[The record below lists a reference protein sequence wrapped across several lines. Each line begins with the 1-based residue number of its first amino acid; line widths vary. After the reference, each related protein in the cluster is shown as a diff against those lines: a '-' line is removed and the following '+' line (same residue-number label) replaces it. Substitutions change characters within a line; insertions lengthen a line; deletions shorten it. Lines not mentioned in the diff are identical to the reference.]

1 VTTRAFAL
9 VALIAFAATA
19 AATAALAPQARA
31 DFQPGYYTHGSC
43 AGTSASRIDPV
54 NFVYWDW
61 GTWDRA
67 VSQTQTHAGWL
78 NTSGSSQY
86 FFDHGNCYTMTTQR
100 ADGGSTSSRFHIRY
114 HPIHSDATLRWTTIG
129 DALHEDFTY
138 CGHAVDANGPSGS
151 GFDQGRRQLRILME
165 NGGHGWYS
173 EFWGNTQNFQQ
184 CDGDYASSD
193 GYTVFSRAHQI
204 NH

>member
-1 VTTRAFAL
+1 ML
-9 VALIAFAATA
+9 VVAAVITAIA
-19 AATAALAPQARA
+19 AATPSARA

-43 AGTSASRIDPV
+43 AGTSASRIDPI

-67 VSQTQTHAGWL
+67 ASQTQSHAGW
-78 NTSGSSQY
+78 TDTGGSSQY

-100 ADGGSTSSRFHIRY
+100 ASGGVASSRYHIRL
-114 HPIHSDATLRWTTIG
+114 HPIHSDAALGWTTIG
-129 DALHEDFTY
+129 DAHHEDLTY
-138 CGHAVDANGPSGS
+138 CGHAVDANGSNGS

-165 NGGHGWYS
+165 NRGHGWYS

-193 GYTVFSRAHQI
+193 GYTVFSRAHQV

>member
-1 VTTRAFAL
+1 MAARAFAL
-9 VALIAFAATA
+9 VALIAVGATVATA
-19 AATAALAPQARA
+19 AVLAPQARA

-43 AGTSASRIDPV
+43 AGTAASRIDPV
-54 NFVYWDW
+54 NFAYWDW

-78 NTSGSSQY
+78 DTGGSSQY
-86 FFDHGNCYTMTTQR
+86 FFDHGNCYTMTAQR
-100 ADGGSTSSRFHIRY
+100 ADGGTASSRHHIRF
-114 HPIHSDATLRWTTIG
+114 HPIHSDATLGWTTIG
-129 DALHEDFTY
+129 DAHHEDFTY

-151 GFDQGRRQLRILME
+151 GFDQGRRQLRVLLE